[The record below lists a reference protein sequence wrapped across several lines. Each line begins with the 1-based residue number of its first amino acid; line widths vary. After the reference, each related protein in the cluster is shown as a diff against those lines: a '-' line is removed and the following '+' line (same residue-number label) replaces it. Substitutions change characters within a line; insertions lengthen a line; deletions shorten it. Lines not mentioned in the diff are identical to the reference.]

1 MKNRL
6 YGSQNLFLRLVSD
19 IRIRWFWVVLY
30 FTVDRVNPWLVRHM
44 DQLIIWVDG
53 GIWDNS
59 IWDPQVDGVDDE
71 EDDISERAQA
81 V

>member
-1 MKNRL
+1 M
-6 YGSQNLFLRLVSD
+6 
-19 IRIRWFWVVLY
+19 VLY